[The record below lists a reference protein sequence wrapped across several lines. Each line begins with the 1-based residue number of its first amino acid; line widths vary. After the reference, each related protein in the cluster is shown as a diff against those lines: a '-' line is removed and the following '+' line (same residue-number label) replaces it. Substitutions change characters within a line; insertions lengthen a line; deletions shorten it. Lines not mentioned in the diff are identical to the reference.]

1 MNVVLCGMMG
11 CGKSTVA
18 ERFSQLFGA
27 PSVDTDKI
35 IEERFGS
42 INGIFAAHGEAYFRD
57 IEAEIT
63 AETSKKYSNAV
74 ISLGGGCVLRSENV
88 KNLKATG
95 KIFYLRAQAQTLI
108 ERLKGDTSRP
118 LLRGG
123 LEERV
128 DKILAERSQV
138 YESVA
143 DFIID
148 TDGLTPTEIAQKIK
162 EAIL

>member
-1 MNVVLCGMMG
+1 MNAVLCGMMG

-18 ERFSQLFGA
+18 ERLSELYGVQ
-27 PSVDTDKI
+27 SVDTDRI

-42 INGIFAAHGEAYFRD
+42 INAIFAERGEAYFRD

-63 AETSKKYSNAV
+63 AETAKKYTNAV

-95 KIFYLRAQAQTLI
+95 KIVYLRATPQTLI
-108 ERLKGDTSRP
+108 ARLKGDASRP
-118 LLRGG
+118 LLKGG

-128 DKILAERSQV
+128 NKILAERSHV

-148 TDGLTPTEIAQKIK
+148 TDGLTPTETAQKIK